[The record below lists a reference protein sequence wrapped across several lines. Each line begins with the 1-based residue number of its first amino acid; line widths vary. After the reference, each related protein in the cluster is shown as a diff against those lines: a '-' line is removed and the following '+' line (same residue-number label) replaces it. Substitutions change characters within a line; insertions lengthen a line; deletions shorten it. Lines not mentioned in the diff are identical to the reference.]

1 MLSLLKPKQSRI
13 KRKERILHL
22 RKPGLRA
29 SYPLL
34 LSGYMRG
41 GLGVRMAF
49 EQVKDFVP
57 FNQGKTKIVS
67 APVKTVDG
75 ET

>member
-1 MLSLLKPKQSRI
+1 
-13 KRKERILHL
+13 
-22 RKPGLRA
+22 
-29 SYPLL
+29 
-34 LSGYMRG
+34 MRG